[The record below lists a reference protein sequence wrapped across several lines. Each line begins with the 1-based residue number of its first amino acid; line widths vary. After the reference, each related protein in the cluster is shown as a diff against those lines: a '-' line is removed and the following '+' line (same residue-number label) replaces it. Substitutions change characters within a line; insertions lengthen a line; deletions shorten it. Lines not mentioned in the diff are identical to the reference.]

1 MICEV
6 NPLLCAPRS
15 AAERWMPC
23 TFESE
28 FRYQGVYYSNLGLVG
43 KIGILVE
50 VGKFCL
56 VEDMSLYLV
65 KGSKC
70 RSLTV

>member
-1 MICEV
+1 M
-6 NPLLCAPRS
+6 S
-15 AAERWMPC
+15 C